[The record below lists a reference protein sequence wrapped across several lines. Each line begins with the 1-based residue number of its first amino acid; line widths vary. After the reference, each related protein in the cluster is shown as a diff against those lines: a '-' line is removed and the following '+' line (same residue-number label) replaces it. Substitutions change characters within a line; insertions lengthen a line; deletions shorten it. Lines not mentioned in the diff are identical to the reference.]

1 MTTIYDTE
9 DLTVTKDEDAITI
22 SLFGER
28 MIEMTEAEFRSIIE
42 AYQNA

>member
-1 MTTIYDTE
+1 MTTIYDTQ
-9 DLTVTKDEDAITI
+9 DLTVTKEDDAITI

-28 MIEMTEAEFRSIIE
+28 MIEMTEAEFQAIIE